1 MNRMDPTLKHAP
13 ESPLEA
19 LFEAAG
25 DLALHLGSDGAVT
38 HACGLERLPG
48 LAPLTSNGQSFFAL
62 FTAQS
67 QVTAREAFA
76 TAIGSGQRIGM
87 DAALHLDSAPPLH
100 WMLSGYNTGGRRGV
114 MAVANQRA
122 APQDP
127 DGTGGLQDALTGL
140 PNRLL
145 LKDRCAH
152 AIVLGKRKGTGFA
165 LLLLNLRG
173 FRKVNDAFG
182 VGIGDE
188 LLRQV
193 AQRLTS
199 HLRSSD
205 TVARIGPDEFAL
217 LLPDMADAEGMLKF
231 GRKLLAL
238 LEAPFLLEGSEIHMS
253 ASMGFAIYPV
263 HGGSHEDLLQGATA
277 AMNDAQ
283 QAGGARCAMFGGTA
297 QAEARAGLSLESALH
312 QGVAD
317 GELYLDYQPLV
328 DIAGRIYGAEALM
341 RWRRGGTVSVSPT
354 EFIPVA
360 EDCGLIHI
368 LGAWA
373 LKAATTGVALLNRD
387 QGTTLTI
394 SVNVSP
400 RQFRGPRFLQSVTEA
415 LAFSGLAP
423 ALLQLEI
430 TEGTLMTDP
439 ESAAMLL
446 ARLTTLGVQVA
457 VDDFGTGYSSLA
469 YLKRFSLSALKID
482 RSFVKDLPAAI
493 DLAICRS
500 VFSLSR
506 ELGLKSV
513 AEGVETQE
521 QWFILRDVGCDA
533 IQGYFFGKPQA
544 LAEFG
549 ALVSASGG
557 GPVQRALRP
566 AA

>member
-1 MNRMDPTLKHAP
+1 MDSTRKHAP

-25 DLALHLGSDGAVT
+25 DLVLHLGSDGAVT
-38 HACGLERLPG
+38 HACGLDRLPELG
-48 LAPLTSNGQSFFAL
+48 PLASNGQSFFAL
-62 FTAQS
+62 FTALG
-67 QVTAREAFA
+67 QVAAREAFA
-76 TAIGSGQRIGM
+76 AAIGSAQRIGI
-87 DAALHLDSAPPLH
+87 DAAELPESVPALH
-100 WMLSGYNTGGRRGV
+100 WTLSGYDSGARRGV
-114 MAVANQRA
+114 MAVAQRLV
-122 APQDP
+122 APHDASGN
-127 DGTGGLQDALTGL
+127 DGLHDALTGL

-152 AIVLGKRKGTGFA
+152 AIELGKRKSTGFA

-193 AQRLTS
+193 ARRLLS

-217 LLPDMADAEGMLKF
+217 LLPDMADAEGMLQF

-238 LEAPFLLEGSEIHMS
+238 LEAPFLLDGSEIHMS
-253 ASMGFAIYPV
+253 ASMGFAIYPA

-277 AMNDAQ
+277 AMNEAK
-283 QAGGARCAMFGGTA
+283 QAGGARCAMFGDA
-297 QAEARAGLSLESALH
+297 LRDEARAELSLESALH
-312 QGVAD
+312 QGVID

-328 DIAGRIYGAEALM
+328 DIAGCIYGAEALM
-341 RWRRGGTVSVSPT
+341 RWRRGGTVNVSPA

-373 LKAATTGVALLNRD
+373 LKAATSGIALLNRD
-387 QGTTLTI
+387 KGTALTI

-400 RQFRGPRFLQSVTEA
+400 RQFRGARFLASVTDA

-446 ARLTTLGVQVA
+446 ARLTAIGVQVA

-533 IQGYFFGKPQA
+533 IQGYFFGRPQS

-549 ALVSASGG
+549 ALVGASHGA
-557 GPVQRALRP
+557 PLQPARP
-566 AA
+566 PP